1 MVLDM
6 EGNYTGVVLTPKE
19 TEVLNWIML
28 GKTDGEIAV
37 ILGIT
42 KNTVDTHIRNIY
54 KKYNVYNRVTA
65 VVTGLR
71 RGVLELN

>member
-1 MVLDM
+1 MDA
-6 EGNYTGVVLTPKE
+6 NYTKIALTPKE
-19 TEVLNWIML
+19 TEVLKWVML

-42 KNTVDTHIRNIY
+42 KYTVDSHIRNIY

-65 VVTGLR
+65 VVAALR
-71 RGVLELN
+71 HGTLELFGQY

>member
-1 MVLDM
+1 MK
-6 EGNYTGVVLTPKE
+6 GNDTRVALTPKE
-19 TEVLNWIML
+19 TEVLTWIML

-42 KNTVDTHIRNIY
+42 KNTVDTHIRSIY

-65 VVTGLR
+65 VVAGLK
-71 RGVLELN
+71 RGVLELC